1 MDSDL
6 RLLRRR
12 LATGAAFLVGLVVF
26 GFVGYRILAPSAP
39 WVDALY
45 MTVITLTTVGYGEVI
60 DLSRNPAGRLFTMVL
75 ILFGISGA
83 GYFLST
89 VTAFL
94 FEGQLHNVFWRRRMS
109 REISRLS
116 GHLIVCGSDE
126 TATYAVQELLSVKRD
141 AVLVCDDPARVD
153 ALREQFPTL
162 AITVGD
168 PTMEEV
174 LAAAGIER
182 AGGILVCTQSDK
194 DNLIATLTARQ
205 LNPAIRIVS
214 RVEDITTTG
223 RVRNVGANAVVSPR
237 FIGGLRMVSE
247 LIRPTVVTFLDEML
261 RDREKNLRIE
271 EVPIAE
277 DSPLLQ
283 RTLEDVDFRATSSAL
298 LLACREDGK
307 PWVYNPPPSLRITP
321 GLVLILMGSPED
333 MAAVRKRVS

>member
-12 LATGAAFLVGLVVF
+12 LAMGAAFLVGLVVI
-26 GFVGYRILAPSAP
+26 GVVGYRILAPSAS
-39 WVDALY
+39 WLDALY
-45 MTVITLTTVGYGEVI
+45 MTVITLTTVGYSEVFDI
-60 DLSRNPAGRLFTMVL
+60 THNPAARIFTMVL
-75 ILFGISGA
+75 ILFGIGGA
-83 GYFLST
+83 GYFLSL
-89 VTAFL
+89 VTAFI
-94 FEGQLHNVFWRRRMS
+94 FEGQLHHVFWRRRMT
-109 REISRLS
+109 REISKLS

-141 AVLVCDDPARVD
+141 AVLVIDT
-153 ALREQFPTL
+153 LREQFPTL
-162 AITVGD
+162 PITAGD

-174 LAAAGIER
+174 LVSAGITR
-182 AGGILVCTQSDK
+182 ASGILVCTRSDK

-205 LNPAIRIVS
+205 LNPNIRIVS

-271 EVPIAE
+271 EVPITA
-277 DSPLLQ
+277 DSPLVE
-283 RTLEDVDFRATSSAL
+283 RTLADVDFRATSSAL

-333 MAAVRKRVS
+333 MVAVRKLVS

>member
-26 GFVGYRILAPSAP
+26 GFVGYRVLAPSAS
-39 WVDALY
+39 WIDALY
-45 MTVITLTTVGYGEVI
+45 MTVISLTTVGYGEVI
-60 DLSRNPAGRLFTMVL
+60 DLSRNPAGRIFTMVL

-89 VTAFL
+89 VTAFI
-94 FEGQLHNVFWRRRMS
+94 FEGQLHHVFWRRRMT
-109 REISRLS
+109 REIARLS

-126 TATYAVQELLSVKRD
+126 TSTYAVQELLSVKRD
-141 AVLVCDDPARVD
+141 TVLVCDNPERVD
-153 ALREQFPTL
+153 ALAQEFPTL
-162 AITVGD
+162 PITVGD
-168 PTMEEV
+168 PTAEEV
-174 LAAAGIER
+174 LAAAGIAR
-182 AGGILVCTQSDK
+182 ASGILVCTRSDK

-223 RVRNVGANAVVSPR
+223 RVRGVGANAVVSPR

-271 EVPIAE
+271 EVRIGE
-277 DSPLLQ
+277 ESPLVEH
-283 RTLEDVDFRATSSAL
+283 TLEDVDFRGTSSAL

-321 GLVLILMGSPED
+321 GLVLILMGSPQD
-333 MAAVRKRVS
+333 MAAVRKLVS

>member
-26 GFVGYRILAPSAP
+26 GFVGYRILAPSAD

-60 DLSRNPAGRLFTMVL
+60 DLAENPAGRVFTMVL

-89 VTAFL
+89 VTAFI
-94 FEGQLHNVFWRRRMS
+94 FEGQLHDVFWRRRMT
-109 REISRLS
+109 REISKLN
-116 GHLIVCGSDE
+116 GHLIVCGSDD
-126 TATYAVQELLSVKRD
+126 TAIYAVQELLSVKRD
-141 AVLVCDDPARVD
+141 AVLVCDDPARLD
-153 ALREQFPTL
+153 TLREQFPTL

-168 PTMEEV
+168 PTADEV
-174 LAAAGIER
+174 LAAAGIVR
-182 AGGILVCTQSDK
+182 ASGILVCTRSDK

-205 LNPAIRIVS
+205 LNPRIRIVS

-271 EVPIAE
+271 EVPIRE
-277 DSPLLQ
+277 ESHLVEK
-283 RTLEDVDFRATSSAL
+283 RLEDVDLRAVSSAL

-307 PWVYNPPPSLRITP
+307 PWIYNPPPSLHITP
-321 GLVLILMGSPED
+321 GLVLILMGSPD
-333 MAAVRKRVS
+333 DIAAVRELVG